1 MTNKYTFEINV
12 SKPDK
17 YGNCY
22 AYFTV
27 TNNENGK
34 SKSYQTG
41 WCEASASNEKKLA
54 YAIDNCNIVMKEKL
68 MIRKFNHASK
78 PLAFMNLSG
87 SVSDNIENAETI
99 KKELE

>member
-22 AYFTV
+22 AYFTA

-34 SKSYQTG
+34 RVSYQTG
-41 WCEASASNEKKLA
+41 NTINGFNEQMLA
-54 YAIDNCNIVMKEKL
+54 RAIGTCNVVMREKI

-78 PLAFMNLSG
+78 PLLYLNTAG
-87 SVSDNIENAETI
+87 NITGTAETI

>member
-22 AYFTV
+22 AYFTA

-34 SKSYQTG
+34 SVSYQTG
-41 WCEASASNEKKLA
+41 HTVNGNNEQILA
-54 YAIDNCNIVMKEKL
+54 RAVGNCNVVMRDKI

-78 PLAFMNLSG
+78 PLPFMGIS
-87 SVSDNIENAETI
+87 SDLIKNAETI
-99 KKELE
+99 KEELK

>member
-41 WCEASASNEKKLA
+41 NTINGFNERVLA
-54 YAIDNCNIVMKEKL
+54 KEIGNCNVVMREKI
-68 MIRKFNHASK
+68 MIRKFNHESK
-78 PLAFMNLSG
+78 PLLYLNTAGN
-87 SVSDNIENAETI
+87 VPENAETI
-99 KKELE
+99 IKELE

>member
-41 WCEASASNEKKLA
+41 NTIDGFSERVLA
-54 YAIDNCNIVMKEKL
+54 KEIGNCNIVMRDKI

-78 PLAFMNLSG
+78 PLKFMDISL
-87 SVSDNIENAETI
+87 DLTKNAETI